1 MKISVLCPCVCMCA
15 CLFVCW
21 RGEEKIRMN
30 AESITSR
37 NTFFCKKSSMS
48 RRAAVASNF
57 RALPSYK
64 DLESVY
70 SSNERKKQL
79 PNQYTIVK
87 HIAR

>member
-1 MKISVLCPCVCMCA
+1 
-15 CLFVCW
+15 
-21 RGEEKIRMN
+21 
-30 AESITSR
+30 
-37 NTFFCKKSSMS
+37 MS